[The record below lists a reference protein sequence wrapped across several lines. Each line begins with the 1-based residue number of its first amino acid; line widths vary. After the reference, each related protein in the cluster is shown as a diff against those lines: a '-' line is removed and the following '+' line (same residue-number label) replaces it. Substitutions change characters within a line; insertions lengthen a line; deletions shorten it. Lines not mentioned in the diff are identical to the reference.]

1 MNMVLVRMSRDE
13 PRDGLFPGFPFKL
26 VDDLLLAI
34 IDQVAVDDAEI
45 LAAML
50 DVVGVAIPH

>member
-1 MNMVLVRMSRDE
+1 MVLVWMGRDE
-13 PRDGLFPGFPFKL
+13 PRNGLFLGFPFKL

-34 IDQVAVDDAEI
+34 IDQVAVDDAEVI
-45 LAAML
+45 AAMF